1 MDLPEV
7 LAVDRLS
14 FEPFWQLDSAGI
26 DEAIL
31 ATPRARYRV
40 ALDTRAHD
48 QEPRVVGYAIM
59 GQGAG
64 AGFLQRL
71 AVHPE
76 ARGLGI
82 GSLLVADGFRWLTR
96 WGCRSVSV
104 NTQETNERA
113 LKLYEHLGFLRQQR
127 GIVLFESPPLR

>member
-1 MDLPEV
+1 MDLTEV
-7 LAVDRLS
+7 LDVDKLG

-40 ALDTRAHD
+40 AVDTRATE
-48 QEPRVVGYAIM
+48 QEPSVVGYAIM
-59 GQGAG
+59 GHGAG

-71 AVHPE
+71 AVHPD
-76 ARGLGI
+76 ARGHGI
-82 GSLLVADGFRWLTR
+82 GSLLVADGFKWLTR

-113 LKLYEHLGFLRQQR
+113 LRLYEHLGFLRQQR
-127 GIVLFESPPLR
+127 GIVLYESPPLR